1 MKKEEWFLFTICSL
15 IWGTTWYVILFQI
28 EATTPT
34 VAVFYRYLSAAAMM
48 FALNLFVLKRPLKF
62 PLKNH
67 FYFMGLG
74 FFNFCLNYNLTYNAE
89 KYINTGL
96 VALTFTSLIYFNMIG
111 MKVFFKKPVRGQ
123 VFWGA
128 VIGFIGIACLFKKEI
143 FDSAFTSATTFGV
156 IIGLTATLSASI
168 GNMFGTKNYS
178 FNIPVLTYNAYGMLY
193 GACFTLIYGL
203 LTNENF
209 SLPLTFSFLSS
220 LLYLSL
226 FGTVIAFWSY
236 QTLSGKIGP
245 EKAAY
250 TSLVSPVIAVFIS
263 HLYEGISFNLFLV
276 LGMIL
281 CLLGNYIALKK

>member
-1 MKKEEWFLFTICSL
+1 MNKEEWFLFSICSL

-28 EATTPT
+28 DATTPT
-34 VAVFYRYLSAAAMM
+34 VAVFYRYLLAAVIM
-48 FALNLFVLKRPLKF
+48 FGINILFLKRSLIF
-62 PLKNH
+62 PIKNH
-67 FYFMGLG
+67 LYFLGLG

-96 VALTFTSLIYFNMIG
+96 VALTFTSLIYFNMLG
-111 MKVFFKKPVRGQ
+111 MKLFFKKPIRGQ

-143 FDSAFTSATTFGV
+143 FESSFTSTTTIGV
-156 IIGLTATLSASI
+156 VIGLLATLSASI

-178 FNIPVLTYNAYGMLY
+178 FKIPVLTYNAFGMLY
-193 GACFTLIYGL
+193 GALFTLGYGL
-203 LTNENF
+203 LTQEDF
-209 SLPLTFSFLSS
+209 TLPLTTPFLSS
-220 LLYLSL
+220 LLYLSI

-250 TSLVSPVIAVFIS
+250 TSLVSPVIAVIIS
-263 HLYEGISFNLFLV
+263 HLYEGITFNFFLV
-276 LGMIL
+276 IGMIL